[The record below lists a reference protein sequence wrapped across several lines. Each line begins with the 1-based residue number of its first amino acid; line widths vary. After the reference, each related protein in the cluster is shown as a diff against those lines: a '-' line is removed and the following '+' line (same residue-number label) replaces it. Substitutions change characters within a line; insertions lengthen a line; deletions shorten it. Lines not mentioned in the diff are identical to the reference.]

1 VATSITSSAQTQPGQ
16 HQSSIKLP
24 VTASL
29 IFRILKFW
37 MTKKGG
43 VEHQGEKW
51 IWKSAKELQQELFHH
66 YEVQVS
72 LSTIERALRKLESL
86 NLIVRQQLKKSNYFR
101 TYFYTLG
108 ETAKKFLG
116 IESTIIGE
124 EGSSNPP
131 PRTPDGLRPATSQY
145 RNVTADVSTRN
156 SDQKSPQKK
165 GHAFKEF
172 MESIRS
178 IDRKRGIGAAEGFN
192 PTPKPTKTIQIGRYQ
207 VLDDGMWN
215 LA

>member
-1 VATSITSSAQTQPGQ
+1 
-16 HQSSIKLP
+16 
-24 VTASL
+24 
-29 IFRILKFW
+29 

-43 VEHQGEKW
+43 VEHEGQKW
-51 IWKSAKELQQELFHH
+51 IWKSAKELQQEILHH

-86 NLIVRQQLKKSNYFR
+86 GLLVRQQLKKSNYFR

-116 IESTIIGE
+116 VETTLTGE
-124 EGSSNPP
+124 EGTVDPP
-131 PRTPDGLRPATSQY
+131 PRTPDGLRPATSRH
-145 RNVTADVSTRN
+145 RNVTGDVSTRN
-156 SDQKSPQKK
+156 SDQKFPQKR
-165 GHAFKEF
+165 GHTFKSF

-178 IDRKRGIGAAEGFN
+178 IDRSKGIGAAEGFD
-192 PTPKPTKTIQIGRYQ
+192 PIQKPTKTIQVGRYQ
-207 VLDDGMWN
+207 VLDDGMWD